1 MKYTQVAPDAF
12 QKLQLNAGI
21 LLTDFNPST
30 GAFNSA
36 DIFAATGGGVSFTA
50 TPELIDFGEDIDN
63 VPSNTKQLAQID
75 YYTVEM
81 SGTAKTA
88 DTATAKKLIGAAD
101 ITSGKIVPR
110 ADLVSTDFTD
120 VWWVGDYGEHHE
132 GTGAGFMAIHLM
144 DALSTGGFSMQTND
158 KGKADFSFTFR
169 GFYDLENVDTVPF
182 EIYIS
187 EGSATSGG
195 ATH

>member
-1 MKYTQVAPDAF
+1 MKYTQVASDAF

-30 GAFNSA
+30 GAFDDE

-75 YYTVEM
+75 YYTAEM

-88 DTATAKKLIGAAD
+88 DTVTAQKLIGAAD
-101 ITSGKIVPR
+101 VASGKIVPR
-110 ADLVSTDFTD
+110 ADLVAADFSD
-120 VWWVGDYGEHHE
+120 IWWVGDYGEHHE
-132 GTGAGFMAIHLM
+132 GSGAGFMAIHLM
-144 DALSTGGFSMQTND
+144 NALSTDGFSMQTND
-158 KGKADFSFTFR
+158 KGKADFAFTYR
-169 GFYDLENVDTVPF
+169 GFYDLEDTDTVPF

-187 EGSATSGG
+187 EGTAPSGTTS
-195 ATH
+195 